1 MGHHHLQLYKIPETD
16 DNLLDIS
23 GKGLKKLLIITHK
36 NDYGEAEKMT
46 LQKMMAAIKYDFE
59 NDLQLLV
66 LDPEFPISLGNSSI
80 NFKDLISFGV
90 SAPLLGFNMEH
101 QMNQVLHFDQARV
114 LFTESI
120 KIINA
125 APPKKQLLWNLL
137 QDMFLK

>member
-66 LDPEFPISLGNSSI
+66 LI
-80 NFKDLISFGV
+80 
-90 SAPLLGFNMEH
+90 
-101 QMNQVLHFDQARV
+101 
-114 LFTESI
+114 
-120 KIINA
+120 
-125 APPKKQLLWNLL
+125 
-137 QDMFLK
+137 